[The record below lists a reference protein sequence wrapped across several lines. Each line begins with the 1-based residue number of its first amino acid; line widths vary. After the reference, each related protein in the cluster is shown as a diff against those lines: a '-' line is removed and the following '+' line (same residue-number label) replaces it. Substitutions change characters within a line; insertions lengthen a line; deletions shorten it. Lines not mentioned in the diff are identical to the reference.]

1 MGVIAICSGGDTPVR
16 IDTSQIPAV
25 EVQILSATFLDAV
38 QRFYE
43 NPDNIRRF
51 EEWRNKRNG
60 GKTNEESRKNDQG
73 SQKIAAFTAMGGCGR
88 TERGANYRLKLGMRT
103 HAAGLSDDA
112 HAVEGVAA
120 RFVQRTAGKRC

>member
-51 EEWRNKRNG
+51 EEWHNKRNA
-60 GKTNEESRKNDQG
+60 D
-73 SQKIAAFTAMGGCGR
+73 
-88 TERGANYRLKLGMRT
+88 
-103 HAAGLSDDA
+103 LSW
-112 HAVEGVAA
+112 
-120 RFVQRTAGKRC
+120 

>member
-60 GKTNEESRKNDQG
+60 GKVNVRSES
-73 SQKIAAFTAMGGCGR
+73 
-88 TERGANYRLKLGMRT
+88 YRRDSWP
-103 HAAGLSDDA
+103 A
-112 HAVEGVAA
+112 
-120 RFVQRTAGKRC
+120 